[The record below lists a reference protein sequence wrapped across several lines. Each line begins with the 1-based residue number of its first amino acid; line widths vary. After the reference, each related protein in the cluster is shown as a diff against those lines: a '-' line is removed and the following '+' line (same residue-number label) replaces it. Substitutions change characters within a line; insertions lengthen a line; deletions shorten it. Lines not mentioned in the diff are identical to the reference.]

1 MLINTDKALVAI
13 ARYIMLH
20 QTHKYIHVTGSRKD
34 FKKELLSQKKIKGQI
49 RIWKELVT
57 SFFWSPP
64 WLWLFCGWDSTIV
77 FLCLFLVLDSIPLFW
92 LVALRM
98 WFNSF
103 LEALKMLTW
112 CLHSKLDKMGRNGST
127 KKTGNRQ
134 LLHQERSCTLLQTDK
149 ISTCLGIVRGIFL
162 SYISETNWNSQ
173 TLFVDILFR
182 CASIS
187 WIHDVRRSL
196 TENNW
201 VTERNQLGHWQ
212 KIPVIPV

>member
-1 MLINTDKALVAI
+1 MLINTDKAPV

-20 QTHKYIHVTGSRKD
+20 QTHKYIHVTGSRKN

-49 RIWKELVT
+49 RLWKEWIT

-64 WLWLFCGWDSTIV
+64 WLWLFCGWDSMLV
-77 FLCLFLVLDSIPLFW
+77 LLCLFLFLYLIPLFW

-134 LLHQERSCTLLQTDK
+134 LLHQERSCTLLQTNK
-149 ISTCLGIVRGIFL
+149 ISTSLGILRGIFL
-162 SYISETNWNSQ
+162 SYNSETNWNSQ
-173 TLFVDILFR
+173 TLFVDILF
-182 CASIS
+182 I
-187 WIHDVRRSL
+187 RRMQLSL
-196 TENNW
+196 LVSVFCNIW
-201 VTERNQLGHWQ
+201 QLRFFFVSVM
-212 KIPVIPV
+212 KIF